1 MDEISNGLDS
11 STTYQIIKYL
21 KHSTRALDGTTVISL
36 LQPAPEA
43 YELFD
48 DVILLSEGQ
57 IVYQGPR
64 VSVLDFFA
72 SMGFSCPK
80 RKNVADFL
88 QEVSGQG
95 LYVNSYASYSFLFF
109 KKNKFAKKNSEYR
122 LRQRRTKS
130 NTGPTLTFHTDIYL
144 QESLLK
150 LFIHI
155 TLERIC
161 QRNWLFLL
169 TDVLIIQQH
178 CQLLNMVKRGVNFSK
193 PALTGNCY

>member
-21 KHSTRALDGTTVISL
+21 KHSNRALDGTTVISL

-95 LYVNSYASYSFLFF
+95 LYVNSYASYSFFF
-109 KKNKFAKKNSEYR
+109 KK
-122 LRQRRTKS
+122 
-130 NTGPTLTFHTDIYL
+130 I
-144 QESLLK
+144 SLLK
-150 LFIHI
+150 KF
-155 TLERIC
+155 
-161 QRNWLFLL
+161 
-169 TDVLIIQQH
+169 
-178 CQLLNMVKRGVNFSK
+178 
-193 PALTGNCY
+193 